1 VSKIMSDNKIYKTTT
16 KDIGVSVEP
25 FYLDKESVPDE
36 NHYVWGYQVQIEN
49 YGNKTVQLQRRH
61 WIITDGNGQ
70 KHEVEGEGVVGEQ
83 PILEPGEAY
92 EYTSGAPLC
101 TSSGFMVGSYK
112 MQVTDGIQFDVEI
125 PAFSLDVPTANR
137 QVH

>member
-70 KHEVEGEGVVGEQ
+70 KHEVEGEGVVGNSQ
-83 PILEPGEAY
+83 SSNLVRLMSTQVVPHFVHLLVLWLEVIK
-92 EYTSGAPLC
+92 C
-101 TSSGFMVGSYK
+101 K
-112 MQVTDGIQFDVEI
+112 
-125 PAFSLDVPTANR
+125 
-137 QVH
+137 